1 MYFQKAIRLLL
12 LIIAAKSFGQS
23 EIDVQVLNAV
33 IDYER
38 DKGISDIKLNCS
50 RSGTFFDMET
60 FRLES
65 EVKIPQ
71 EVLYTLAIHVLKST
85 SGSWDAT
92 HSKTS
97 VPKSQKETD
106 IVCIS
111 DQKIRKLFNKSGKRQ
126 NILSVSTPV
135 YDLNSEYCL
144 VQVSYWKFTKSSYG
158 MSCILHKKA
167 SSWEVLTEFAF
178 WMS

>member
-12 LIIAAKSFGQS
+12 LILAAKSFGQS

-71 EVLYTLAIHVLKST
+71 EVLYTLAIHALKST
-85 SGSWDAT
+85 SGSWE
-92 HSKTS
+92 KTNQNITAPTNDKGTEPECFS
-97 VPKSQKETD
+97 EKNIQ
-106 IVCIS
+106 
-111 DQKIRKLFNKSGKRQ
+111 RLFKKSGKRQ

-167 SSWEVLTEFAF
+167 SGWEVLTEFAF